1 MYSSSPNLIKH
12 YVPISFSR
20 QSLDYESSPKKAIQ
34 PLDDN
39 PLMNKKLQNL
49 NDRPKDFVLIFK
61 NKSCREYSPK
71 KKIRYSSLLK
81 DLRNGK
87 KSLSPDYDQN
97 VDNNRTDNQF

>member
-1 MYSSSPNLIKH
+1 MLAVNLDNVSINADDTH
-12 YVPISFSR
+12 P
-20 QSLDYESSPKKAIQ
+20 
-34 PLDDN
+34 DDN

-81 DLRNGK
+81 DLRNAK